1 MVKKNDNL
9 MSCLKTVSYFACTF
23 TGVAML
29 VTWVPAQAVTATATV
44 DAHIIKT
51 IGMTTRNGLTFGD
64 ISAGT
69 TSGTVILTPGGAR
82 TATGG
87 TTIDTSTTG
96 NPATFDIQGE
106 PNASFS
112 ITLPV
117 SVILSDT
124 ASHTMTVDNFTSS
137 PTPSGVLDG
146 SGQQTLFV
154 GAVLNVSANQSFGS
168 YSGQMSVTVD
178 YN

>member
-1 MVKKNDNL
+1 MNSITKAIYIASAVT
-9 MSCLKTVSYFACTF
+9 C
-23 TGVAML
+23 L
-29 VTWVPAQAVTATATV
+29 VTTISYTSVQAATATATV
-44 DAHIIKT
+44 DANIIQT
-51 IGMTTRNGLTFGD
+51 ISMTTTNGLSFGD
-64 ISAGT
+64 ISAGA

-82 TATGG
+82 SATGG
-87 TTIDTSTTG
+87 TSINTSTPG
-96 NPATFDIQGE
+96 NPSSFNVQGIA
-106 PNASFS
+106 NASFS

-124 ASHTMTVDNFTSS
+124 ASHSMTVDNFTSS

-154 GAVLNVSANQSFGS
+154 GATLNVSANQAFGS

>member
-1 MVKKNDNL
+1 MYMKRNNL
-9 MSCLKTVSYFACTF
+9 MNSLNKTSYFLTALF
-23 TGVAML
+23 SVAVVAIWMP
-29 VTWVPAQAVTATATV
+29 VQAATTIATV
-44 DAHIIKT
+44 EANIIIT
-51 IGMTTRNGLTFGD
+51 IGMTTRNGLVFGD
-64 ISAGT
+64 ISAGAT
-69 TSGTVILTPGGAR
+69 AGTVVLDPSGAR

-87 TTIDTSTTG
+87 TSINTTTAG
-96 NPATFDIQGE
+96 SPATFDVQGI

-112 ITLPV
+112 ITLPA

-124 ASHTMTVDNFTSS
+124 ASHMMTVDNFASS

-146 SGQQTLFV
+146 SGQQALFV
-154 GAVLNVSANQSFGS
+154 GATLNVSANQAFGS

>member
-1 MVKKNDNL
+1 MYMINNKL
-9 MSCLKTVSYFACTF
+9 MNGHNKTGYLF
-23 TGVAML
+23 TAIFSIAT
-29 VTWVPAQAVTATATV
+29 VTMSKPVLAATAIANV
-44 DAHIIKT
+44 QANIIIT
-51 IGMTTRNGLTFGD
+51 IGMTTRNGLVFGD
-64 ISAGT
+64 ISAGAT
-69 TSGTVILTPGGAR
+69 AGTVVLTPTGAR

-87 TTIDTSTTG
+87 TSINTTTAG
-96 NPATFDIQGE
+96 NPATFDIQGT

-112 ITLPV
+112 ITLPA

-124 ASHTMTVDNFTSS
+124 ASHTMTVDNFASS

-146 SGQQTLFV
+146 SGQQALLV
-154 GAVLNVSANQSFGS
+154 GATLNVSANQAFGS